1 MFHFANL
8 LFRSGVRIRLLLKPA
23 LMVLSPVTALKPDQ
37 PLVDIQELQLPISL
51 NMVVCLNNQDPN
63 PPDP

>member
-1 MFHFANL
+1 
-8 LFRSGVRIRLLLKPA
+8 
-23 LMVLSPVTALKPDQ
+23 MVLSPVTALKPDQ